1 MTWYSVGDDRKIW
14 RMIEH
19 VANYQTPIKVTIPG
33 ENTSFTSKLLKV
45 NYGSIASG
53 ANRGEEFIIE
63 RIYPEEGNALIRS
76 APEVT
81 LEFPINDKICRC
93 VSKYIGLDNAAP
105 GAGLT
110 LSFPKMVEIQER
122 RREKRFTYDIP
133 EMVSVEFK
141 IGKGPGKSKSYELN
155 VYDCSQHGLGILVT
169 EKDFELLNYL
179 EKGDEIKEITFYA
192 TSAII
197 KVQGIVKHKSKI
209 REGKYSG
216 CYILGIES
224 PDIIDSCKA
233 FEGI

>member
-1 MTWYSVGDDRKIW
+1 MTWYLVGDDKKIW

-19 VANYQTPIKVTIPG
+19 VANYQTPIKVTISG
-33 ENTSFTSKLLKV
+33 EKTSFTSRLLKV

-53 ANRGEEFIIE
+53 SNRGEEFIIE
-63 RIYPEEGNALIRS
+63 KIYPEEGNAIIRS
-76 APEVT
+76 AREVI

-93 VSKYIGLDNAAP
+93 LSKYT
-105 GAGLT
+105 GADKASPESGLT
-110 LSFPKMVEIQER
+110 LSFPKTIEIKER
-122 RREKRFTYDIP
+122 RKEKRHTYDIP

-141 IGKGPGKSKSYELN
+141 IEKGPGKNKSYELN

-169 EKDFELLNYL
+169 EKDFELLSYL

-192 TSAII
+192 TAAII
-197 KVQGIVKHKSKI
+197 KVQGVVRHKSKI

-233 FEGI
+233 F

>member
-1 MTWYSVGDDRKIW
+1 MTWYSVDDDRKIW

-33 ENTSFTSKLLKV
+33 EKTSFTSKLLKV

-63 RIYPEEGNALIRS
+63 SIYPEEGNALIRS
-76 APEVT
+76 AHEVT

-93 VSKYIGLDNAAP
+93 AAKYVGLDKGAP
-105 GAGLT
+105 ESGLT
-110 LSFPKMVEIQER
+110 LSFPKIVEIQER
-122 RREKRFTYDIP
+122 RREKRFTYDLP

-141 IGKGPGKSKSYELN
+141 IEKGPGKNKSYELN
-155 VYDCSQHGLGILVT
+155 VYDCSQHGLGILIT

-192 TSAII
+192 TAAII
-197 KVQGIVKHKSKI
+197 KVQGIVRHKSKI

-224 PDIIDSCKA
+224 PDIIDSCKV
-233 FEGI
+233 F